1 MYSLWIANKNYSSW
15 SLRPWLL
22 LKALDVPFKENQA
35 LFSDGASSYAHF
47 RQFSPTGLVPCL
59 IDHSTVI
66 WDSLAICEYIAE
78 DFPKAWPTDRAAR
91 AWARSACAEMH
102 SSFHALRSQC
112 PMNCNLRTQADLT
125 NSHLQQ
131 DLQRLE
137 ELWSEGLERFGG
149 PWLAGESFSIVD
161 AFFAPVALRIQSYN
175 LPLSEHCHA
184 WYERILHR
192 PATQAWLTAAAQE
205 PQINH

>member
-35 LFSDGASSYAHF
+35 FFNDSASSYNNF

-59 IDHSTVI
+59 IDQSTIV

-78 DFPKAWPTDRAAR
+78 DFPNAWPTDRAAR
-91 AWARSACAEMH
+91 AWSRSACAEMH
-102 SSFHALRSQC
+102 SSFQFLRTQC

-125 NSHLQQ
+125 NSNLQQ

-149 PWLAGESFSIVD
+149 PWLAGKSFSIVD
-161 AFFAPVALRIQSYN
+161 AFFAPVVLRIQSYN

>member
-35 LFSDGASSYAHF
+35 SFVNGKSSYNQF
-47 RQFSPTGLVPCL
+47 RPFSPTGQVPCL
-59 IDHSTVI
+59 IDHANVV

-78 DFPKAWPTDRAAR
+78 DYPQSWPQDRAAR

-102 SSFHALRSQC
+102 SGFQALRKLC
-112 PMNCNLRTQADLT
+112 PMDCNLRTQADLT
-125 NSHLQQ
+125 NPDLQQ
-131 DLQRLE
+131 DLKRFE

-149 PWLAGESFSIVD
+149 PWLAGKSFSVVD
-161 AFFAPVALRIQSYN
+161 AFFAPVVLRCQSYN
-175 LPLSEHCHA
+175 LPLSGACHT

-205 PQINH
+205 PKIDH